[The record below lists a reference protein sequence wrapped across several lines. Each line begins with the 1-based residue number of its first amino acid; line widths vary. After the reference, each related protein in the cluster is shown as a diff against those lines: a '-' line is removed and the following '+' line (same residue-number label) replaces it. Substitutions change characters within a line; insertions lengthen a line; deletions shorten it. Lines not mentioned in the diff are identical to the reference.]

1 MGMIPFLFALSGG
14 MLVVLGTGRFEQIAW
29 RFLRLCGFLTLAL
42 AALATG
48 MALRDAGGWPAARW
62 DRAACVGGAL
72 AAVSAAA
79 LALLA
84 PLAPRYTRAFRFFCL
99 LGGAAGIA
107 GAGWFELA
115 ESSNLAV
122 THAVP
127 RAFAAANWWP
137 AINLMLGA
145 LLLGSITIAWL
156 LGHAY
161 LTATKMTIAP
171 LRRFSGML
179 TTTVAIRVVFAL
191 ASLTVGWAMHGDSFL
206 NLLTN
211 QWLVASLRG
220 GLGLVA
226 VAVFAWMVADCV
238 RLRATQSATGILYF
252 GSVFAYVGELASQY
266 LTREVGWPL

>member
-1 MGMIPFLFALSGG
+1 MIPFLFALSGG

-29 RFLRLCGFLTLAL
+29 RFLRLCGFMTLAL
-42 AALATG
+42 AAVATG
-48 MALRDAGGWPAARW
+48 LMMRDAGGWPASRLE
-62 DRAACVGGAL
+62 RLACASGVL
-72 AAVSAAA
+72 IIVAAVLVA
-79 LALLA
+79 LIA
-84 PLAPRYTRAFRFFCL
+84 PLSSRFTRGFRFCCL
-99 LGGAAGIA
+99 LGGAAGMAA
-107 GAGWFELA
+107 GGTLELA
-115 ESSNLAV
+115 
-122 THAVP
+122 
-127 RAFAAANWWP
+127 AATSGAIRETGSHIIAAGRWWTV
-137 AINLMLGA
+137 INLTLGA

-179 TTTVAIRVVFAL
+179 STAITMRVVFAL
-191 ASLTVGWAMHGDSFL
+191 ASVVVGWALHGHSFL
-206 NLLTN
+206 TLLAN

>member
-1 MGMIPFLFALSGG
+1 MIPFLFALSGG
-14 MLVVLGTGRFEQIAW
+14 MLAVLGTGRLEQIAW
-29 RFLRLCGFLTLAL
+29 RFLRLCGFMTLAL
-42 AALATG
+42 AAVATG
-48 MALRDAGGWPAARW
+48 LTLRDAGGWPGEGLLRS
-62 DRAACVGGAL
+62 ACVAGAVTG
-72 AAVSAAA
+72 AASVVVS
-79 LALLA
+79 LFA
-84 PLAPRYTRAFRFFCL
+84 PMSSRWARGFRFCCL

-107 GAGWFELA
+107 AAGMIELAA
-115 ESSNLAV
+115 ESSGTIEEATSLNIGAG
-122 THAVP
+122 
-127 RAFAAANWWP
+127 RWWP
-137 AINLMLGA
+137 AVNLALGA

-171 LRRFSGML
+171 LRRFSGVL
-179 TTTVAIRVVFAL
+179 SAVIAVRLAFAL
-191 ASLTVGWAMHGDSFL
+191 SSVVVGWSLHGSQFL
-206 NLLTN
+206 ALIGN